1 MLQENDSDSDAWRA
15 HLESL
20 NAEINM
26 SRDWVVVQPGES
38 DNVFWGADAILK
50 HMQEKAAPVHII
62 LGVSRKVVVKLFLES
77 TGPLSSRVC
86 FHCYSATDVQL
97 HVRVLFEVLE
107 ESTPAPRHLRECA
120 HAPITRWRHEDVV
133 PCALSAFMPNY
144 EARRGQD
151 EDGGMW
157 QMNLDIRLTPG
168 AEFADASLGAE
179 SMGDLQ

>member
-1 MLQENDSDSDAWRA
+1 MLQQENDDDSDAAWRA

-38 DNVFWGADAILK
+38 DNVFWGADALLQ
-50 HMQEKAAPVHII
+50 HMQENAAPVHII
-62 LGVSRKVVVKLFLES
+62 LGVSKKVVVKLFLES
-77 TGPLSSRVC
+77 AGRPSPRVC
-86 FHCYSATDVQL
+86 FCCYSAAEVQL

-120 HAPITRWRHEDVV
+120 HAPITRWRHDDLV

-144 EARRGQD
+144 EARRGQGED
-151 EDGGMW
+151 EGMW
-157 QMNLDIRLTPG
+157 QMNLNVSLTPG
-168 AEFADASLGAE
+168 ARFADASLGY
-179 SMGDLQ
+179 